1 MVTVVKR
8 RTDLNSLWSI
18 FYCILVLGFHI
29 YITYAGIKK
38 YHSLNHESLW
48 DGSIPGALRTYLAL
62 IVVSVLFLPLFVF
75 TSLLKVGNIANDGIK
90 LGRDHALDCGNTTTI
105 GSRIKWD
112 WLRLLWEKFAPF
124 SPVLH
129 LLVAFLVLLPE
140 VVLNAAEVK
149 HGLRLTGKPYRVK
162 CLKEHWD
169 YQV

>member
-75 TSLLKVGNIANDGIK
+75 TSLLKVGNIANDGTK

-112 WLRLLWEKFAPF
+112 WLRLLWEKFPPF

-162 CLKEHWD
+162 CLKEH
-169 YQV
+169 